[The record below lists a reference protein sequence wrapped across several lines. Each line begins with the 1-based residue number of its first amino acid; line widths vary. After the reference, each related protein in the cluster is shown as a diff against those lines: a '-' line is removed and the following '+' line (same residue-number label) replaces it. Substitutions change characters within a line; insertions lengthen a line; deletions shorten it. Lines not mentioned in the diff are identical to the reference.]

1 MYRWACRRS
10 TCSSSANPTPTPNP
24 NPNPNQVGLP
34 PKHVLVERVPLSP
47 EEADFYEAVRSR
59 SKVLP

>member
-1 MYRWACRRS
+1 
-10 TCSSSANPTPTPNP
+10 
-24 NPNPNQVGLP
+24 VGLP